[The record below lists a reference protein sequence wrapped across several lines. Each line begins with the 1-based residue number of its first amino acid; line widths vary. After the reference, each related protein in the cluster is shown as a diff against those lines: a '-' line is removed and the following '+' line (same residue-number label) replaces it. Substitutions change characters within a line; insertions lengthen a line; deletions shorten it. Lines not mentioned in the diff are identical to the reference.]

1 MATSNNTIK
10 TRVQLKN
17 DTEENWNKAGPKNG
31 SPGFIPLRGE
41 LIVYSA
47 DNAHHYS
54 RLKIGDGINN
64 VVNLP
69 FIDAGTINGE
79 EEFIVKYANF
89 NSFPSPGNPSLLYV
103 DLSTGK
109 IYHYPASNS
118 YSELAHFNLSVTK
131 RAITE
136 IVSWSAGSPTRLY
149 VQGNTLIVEDG
160 VAPNLRY
167 QDINVV
173 TDVKEGGA

>member
-1 MATSNNTIK
+1 MSTITNTFEGRI
-10 TRVQLKN
+10 QLKH
-17 DTEENWNKAGPKNG
+17 DTEAKWKLVPN
-31 SPGFIPLRGE
+31 FRPLVGE
-41 LIVYSA
+41 VIIY
-47 DNAHHYS
+47 DPDPNNNIQYS
-54 RLKIGDGINN
+54 RVKIGDGINN
-64 VVNLP
+64 VMDLP

-109 IYHYPASNS
+109 IYHYTASNS